1 MRSKDLNAS
10 SKYFQI
16 AGNFCR
22 FTLPD
27 SLPYLLSNSKNY
39 TVGTLLF
46 NFNRM
51 KCYLCLVLL
60 DSCAIEGN
68 GLQVY
73 LLLHFQKYSNGWD
86 HVETDRRLTQTEPL
100 SAGVTHRQTDTQNER
115 KKDRLT
121 HSESQK
127 MPKNKNWWVG
137 CYNLS

>member
-46 NFNRM
+46 NFNFNWM
-51 KCYLCLVLL
+51 KCYLWLVLL
-60 DSCAIEGN
+60 DSCAIEGD

-100 SAGVTHRQTDTQNER
+100 SAGVTHRQTDRHTER
-115 KKDRLT
+115 KKERQTDTR
-121 HSESQK
+121 
-127 MPKNKNWWVG
+127 
-137 CYNLS
+137 